1 MKCIV
6 KIQPSG
12 KSLRRLL
19 RHVFLPEGRLGREVP
34 ALQTSGNRV
43 VTTING
49 MVGGLV
55 FRPAVDAETLAG
67 DIKGRL
73 PYRHLILSAEDCGEV
88 DQRRN
93 MFRGLMD
100 MAKEFARTY
109 AANVPFIMVGH
120 DDRAHPHAHLIFKN
134 EATDG
139 RCLQWS
145 KDQVRDMQSMSW
157 VSPQTKET
165 FGVESGRGRGVNLP
179 EYSNAPYPLA
189 AKLDAKTIAGANK
202 EQINEYVSSGTLAVG
217 RVDKQGNI
225 TSVVFNG
232 RRIRLSTI
240 RGLAG
245 GKQGSSGYGSGGGG
259 GSQPRTPSHQSRH
272 RPRRRSVPSRPRK

>member
-19 RHVFLPEGRLGREVP
+19 RHVYLPEGRLGREVEP
-34 ALQTSGNRV
+34 MQSSGNRV

-49 MVGGLV
+49 MVGGLSLK
-55 FRPAVDAETLAG
+55 PSLDAEALAG
-67 DIKGRL
+67 DVKGRL
-73 PYRHLILSAEDCGEV
+73 PYRHLVISAEDCTNV
-88 DQRRN
+88 DERRG
-93 MFRGLMD
+93 MFRALMD
-100 MAKEFARTY
+100 LAKEFTKAF
-109 AANVPFIMVGH
+109 APHVPYVMVGH

-134 EATDG
+134 ESEDG

-145 KDQVRDMQSMSW
+145 KDQVREMQSMSW

-165 FGVESGRGRGVNLP
+165 FGVESGRGRGVNPP
-179 EYSNAPYPLA
+179 EYSSAPYPLA
-189 AKLDAKTIAGANK
+189 AKLDAKTIAGFNQ
-202 EQINEYVSSGTLAVG
+202 EQINEYTKSGAIKTG

-225 TSVVFNG
+225 TSVIYNG
-232 RRIRLSTI
+232 RRIRLATV

-245 GKQGSSGYGSGGGG
+245 SGGRSIRPPTRSGHQG
-259 GSQPRTPSHQSRH
+259 LPSKGRRVPRH
-272 RPRRRSVPSRPRK
+272 RSSRRTAVA